1 MHLTDYRTLGRSG
14 LRVSPL
20 CLGAMT
26 FGEEWGWG
34 SDEPT
39 SIRILDAFFERGGNF
54 IDTADIYTKGHS
66 EVIIGAWLKDDANK
80 RDRAVIATKF
90 CGAQRPNDP
99 NAGGAGRKHMMSAL
113 EQSLRRLKTD
123 YIDLYWMHV
132 YDGFTPIEETIR
144 AMDDAVRAG
153 KVRYVGFSDTPAWR
167 TARAHTLAE
176 LHNMSPVIALQV
188 EYSLLERGV
197 EGEIV
202 PMAREL
208 GMGLTPW
215 SPLRGGA
222 LSGKF
227 RRDNR
232 DQWDKAD
239 AKRTIAPEKLDDHAL
254 DVVDALGRIA
264 SSHGATVAQAA
275 LAWVRQRETVDSVII
290 GARTM
295 EQLDA
300 NLDSLAVHLTDE
312 DIETLDQLTA
322 PSLDFPAPFISRA
335 APITQGGATVN
346 GRRSEPSPLA
356 PESDEDRW

>member
-1 MHLTDYRTLGRSG
+1 MPLTDYRTLGRSG

-39 SIRILDAFFERGGNF
+39 SRRILDAFFDRGGNF

-66 EVIIGAWLKDDANK
+66 EAIIGGWLNGDANR

-90 CGAQRPNDP
+90 CGVQRPDDP

-113 EQSLRRLKTD
+113 EQSLRRLRTD
-123 YIDLYWMHV
+123 YIDLYWMHIF
-132 YDGFTPIEETIR
+132 DGFTPIEETIR

-153 KVRYVGFSDTPAWR
+153 KVRYVGFSDTPAWL
-167 TARAHTLAE
+167 TARAHTLAQV
-176 LHNMSPVIALQV
+176 HNMAPVIALQV

-215 SPLRGGA
+215 SPLKGGA
-222 LSGKF
+222 LSGKY

-232 DQWDKAD
+232 DDWDKAD
-239 AKRTIAPEKLDDHAL
+239 ARRAVNPEKLDERAL
-254 DVVDALGRIA
+254 TVIDQLQKIA
-264 SSHGATVAQAA
+264 NAHGATIAQAA
-275 LAWVRQRETVDSVII
+275 LAWLRSRETVDSIII

-295 EQLDA
+295 EQLEA
-300 NLDSLAVHLTDE
+300 NLDSLSVSLKPEELRALSD
-312 DIETLDQLTA
+312 LTA
-322 PSLDFPAPFISRA
+322 PSLDFPAPFVNRMTA
-335 APITQGGATVN
+335 FTQGGTTVN
-346 GRRSEPSPLA
+346 GRRSEPFPLA
-356 PESDEDRW
+356 PSSDNDRW